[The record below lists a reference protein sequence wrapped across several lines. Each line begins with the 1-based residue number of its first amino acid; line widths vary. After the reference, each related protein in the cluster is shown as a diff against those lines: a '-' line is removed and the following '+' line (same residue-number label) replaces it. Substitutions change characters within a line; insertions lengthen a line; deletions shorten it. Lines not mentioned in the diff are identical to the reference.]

1 MPLKVVIVFDD
12 SLDDDVLAV
21 LSRNGYEVMFVTAS
35 TTALNDSDFKVLMW
49 VDNKVTIGISD
60 SFFSREV
67 NQYVLEHF
75 ESGIPD
81 DSFDVIEFMG
91 GKLTEI
97 MQAALLSVKDPENS
111 NLDNVLFRILRES

>member
-1 MPLKVVIVFDD
+1 MLAVFDD

-21 LSRNGYEVMFVTAS
+21 LTRNGHEVLFVTAS
-35 TTALNDSDFKVLMW
+35 AAALNDSDFKVLMW

-75 ESGIPD
+75 ESGVPD
-81 DSFDVIEFMG
+81 DSFDVIEFIG

-97 MQAALLSVKDPENS
+97 MKAALLSVRDPENS
-111 NLDNVLFRILRES
+111 NLDNVLLRILSES